1 MINLIRFLTR
11 ACKWPS
17 KLSNANKVTF
27 YGIWYT
33 LRNPLSHKITTKD
46 TIKGLESSK
55 SWLKLNFD
63 CIWEFRRPFEG
74 SVWEQYLKL
83 KLLWGWG
90 YQLSTRRQSY
100 IVFSIHINFH
110 KLFSLGDGKQFSDL
124 RSWLTTATNH
134 SFKEVRIFQ
143 IVVESCITL
152 LHNVVIY

>member
-1 MINLIRFLTR
+1 MINLILFPTP
-11 ACKWPS
+11 AFKWPS

-27 YGIWYT
+27 HGIWYN
-33 LRNPLSHKITTKD
+33 LRNPLSHKISTKD
-46 TIKGLESSK
+46 VIKGLESTK

-63 CIWEFRRPFEG
+63 CIWKFRRPFEG
-74 SVWEQYLKL
+74 SVWEQYPKV
-83 KLLWGWG
+83 KLLWGSG

-100 IVFSIHINFH
+100 IVFSKHTDFN

-143 IVVESCITL
+143 TVVESCITL
-152 LHNVVIY
+152 LHNAVVY